1 MTTATLEPRA
11 LPCVGRALLSR
22 AALHPVLLKGTP
34 PMKSTLT
41 CTMHSRNGKGEHA
54 VKHDFVSVPDMYAGM
69 VDRIVIKIHDLQYGK
84 RSVTDSKAVG
94 REIRGMITLLECVA
108 DAPTMH
114 NELLDRL
121 SEAHAVAISRK

>member
-11 LPCVGRALLSR
+11 LPCAGRALLSR
-22 AALHPVLLKGTP
+22 AALHPVLERNT

-41 CTMHSRNGKGEHA
+41 STMHSRNGKAEHT

-84 RSVTDSKAVG
+84 RTVTNCNDCG

-108 DAPTMH
+108 DAPTMRD
-114 NELLDRL
+114 ELLERL
-121 SEAHAVAISRK
+121 TEAYAVAISRK